1 MKHKKIT
8 INENDLDFI
17 NNWFAENEKRGAR
30 AASQEYIDWLY
41 NYVCT
46 NKQLDDE
53 DALYSKDTEVAE
65 NGGLL
70 SYFFEHVTKL
80 ARQQDVPV
88 TSDDDFMFYNEEVN
102 VKIHDKYFNL
112 FTMYGQGARTFI
124 ALLEEEPNGA
134 YVKLQ
139 EVL

>member
-17 NNWFAENEKRGAR
+17 NNWFAENENREAR

-46 NKQLDDE
+46 NKQLDDA
-53 DALYSKDTEVAE
+53 DALYSKDTEVTE

-112 FTMYGQGARTFI
+112 FTMCGQGAITGI
-124 ALLEEEPNGA
+124 TLLEEEPSGA